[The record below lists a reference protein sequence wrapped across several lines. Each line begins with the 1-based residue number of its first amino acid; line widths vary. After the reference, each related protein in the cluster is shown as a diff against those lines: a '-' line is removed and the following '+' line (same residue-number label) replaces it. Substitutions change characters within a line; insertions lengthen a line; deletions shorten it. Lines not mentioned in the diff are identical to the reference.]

1 MDDGRTGTMVRLVAL
16 LALGA
21 VLAGCSSLSIPSLGG
36 GSNAIVVVRAES
48 NPAGAE
54 ARAQVGAPCRTP
66 CTLEIPASGV
76 STVTFSLQ
84 GYLPQTVSVTVTPS
98 REGADLPETGV
109 ADQTRIDPNPVFAQ
123 LEVAPPPPP
132 PARRKPPPRKPKPA
146 PVAAQPAPPPPP
158 PAQQGFG
165 PPPQQQPGG
174 FGPPQQPVYR

>member
-1 MDDGRTGTMVRLVAL
+1 MVKLVVL

-21 VLAGCSSLSIPSLGG
+21 VLAGCSGLSIPSFG
-36 GSNAIVVVRAES
+36 GSGSGATVVVRAES

-76 STVTFSLQ
+76 SSVTFSLQ
-84 GYLPQTVSVTVTPS
+84 GYLPQTVSVSVTAS
-98 REGADLPETGV
+98 REGSDLPDTGV
-109 ADQTRIDPNPVFAQ
+109 ADQTRVEPNPVFAQ

-132 PARRKPPPRKPKPA
+132 PPVRRKPAPRKPRPA
-146 PVAAQPAPPPPP
+146 PAAAQPAPPPPP
-158 PAQQGFG
+158 PQQGFG

-174 FGPPQQPVYR
+174 FGPPQQPVNR